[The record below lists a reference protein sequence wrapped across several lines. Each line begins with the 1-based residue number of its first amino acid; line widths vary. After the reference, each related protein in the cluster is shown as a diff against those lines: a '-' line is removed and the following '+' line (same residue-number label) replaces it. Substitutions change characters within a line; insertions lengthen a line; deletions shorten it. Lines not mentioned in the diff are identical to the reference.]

1 MLLRVCD
8 LRAQLSRR
16 LGAPSSIARN
26 MFAFCFTLMG
36 DFKAARREFEAI
48 GPIVTSSPWAMLGDP
63 LAAFIKAHDLAS

>member
-1 MLLRVCD
+1 
-8 LRAQLSRR
+8 
-16 LGAPSSIARN
+16 

-48 GPIVTSSPWAMLGDP
+48 GPIVTSSPWTMLGDP